1 MNPSIFRAYDIR
13 GVYGKDFTDADFELI
28 GNAFSRFAR
37 HIMIVGRDSRV
48 SGPNLKAAVMKGVAA
63 AGIDVMD
70 VGMTPR
76 GATMFW
82 GFKSRLPS
90 LYVSASHLPAEWNGL
105 KFSFPDGT
113 SFSEKDS
120 AGIKEAVL
128 SGKVRKAEVPG
139 MVEQTPV
146 LNEYRRFL
154 KERIPIMDKEMRV
167 LLDCGNGTAGLAAP
181 EAFGEH
187 GCETAVMFSQPD
199 GNFPNRQ
206 SEIKDH
212 ILTEAKKR
220 AVDYDIT
227 IAFDGD
233 ADRVALVDN
242 KGRFVSPEVTA
253 YLIMTELLK
262 HQKGPITANMECSRV
277 IDKAAEQF
285 GRKVVRTPVGYTF
298 VVNGLHK
305 SRSCMGIERSMHFI
319 IPSVMPIDDG
329 IIAGLYA
336 ALALSRRDETLADF
350 VDAAPKLVSE
360 SRAFELPS
368 DDVKFAVMAELKA
381 ELMKKNKKANVMD
394 GVRLDFDSGWVLVRA
409 SNTSP
414 LIRLT
419 VEGESEADFKSL
431 MGEYEWVVKEKVEKA
446 GGHPVK

>member
-13 GVYGKDFTDADFELI
+13 GVYGKDFNDADFEKI
-28 GNAFSRFAR
+28 GNAFSKYAK
-37 HIMIVGRDSRV
+37 HIMIVGRDCRV
-48 SGPNLKAAVMKGVAA
+48 SGPNLKAAIMKGITR

-76 GATMFW
+76 GAMMFW

-90 LYVSASHLPAEWNGL
+90 MYVSASHLPADWNGL
-105 KFSFPDGT
+105 KFSFSDGT

-120 AGIKEAVL
+120 AGIKAAVL
-128 SGKVRKAEVPG
+128 SGKEARAEVPG

-146 LNEYRRFL
+146 LNEYKKFL
-154 KERIPIMDKEMRV
+154 KQKIPVMDKEMHV

-181 EAFGEH
+181 ETFSEH
-187 GCETAVMFSQPD
+187 GCEVSTLFVEPD

-212 ILTEAKKR
+212 ILAEAKKR
-220 AVDYDIT
+220 SVDYDIT
-227 IAFDGD
+227 VAFDGD

-242 KGRFVSPEVTA
+242 RGRFISPEVTS

-262 HQKGPITANMECSRV
+262 HEKGPITANIECSRV
-277 IDKAAEQF
+277 IDKAASEF
-285 GRKVVRTPVGYTF
+285 GRKVVRTPVGYTY
-298 VVNGLHK
+298 VVNDLHK
-305 SRSCMGIERSMHFI
+305 SKSCFGLERSMHFI

-336 ALALSRRDETLADF
+336 TLALSKRGETLADF
-350 VDAAPKLVSE
+350 VDAAPKLASE
-360 SRAFELPS
+360 SRAFATPTDEI
-368 DDVKFAVMAELKA
+368 KFAVMEGLKKELLKRS
-381 ELMKKNKKANVMD
+381 KNANTMD
-394 GVRLDFDSGWVLVRA
+394 GVRLDFDKGWVLVRA

-419 VEGESEADFKSL
+419 VEGESQSDFNSL
-431 MGEYEWVVKEKVEKA
+431 MEEYDGLVKEAVEKA
-446 GGHPVK
+446 GGSPVE